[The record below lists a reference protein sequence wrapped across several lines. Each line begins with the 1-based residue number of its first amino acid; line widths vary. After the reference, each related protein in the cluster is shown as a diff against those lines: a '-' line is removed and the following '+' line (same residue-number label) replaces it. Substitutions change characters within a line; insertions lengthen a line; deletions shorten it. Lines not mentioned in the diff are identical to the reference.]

1 MTKAYLAIGSNI
13 GDRLA
18 YLQGALNGLRAVT
31 EVEVV
36 AWSRVYETA
45 PIGGPEQDAFL
56 NAVIAI
62 DTSVDPYALL
72 EIAHQLERDA
82 ERLRTV
88 RWGPRTLDVDVLLYG
103 DVVLDDAVLT
113 IPHPRMWDR
122 AFVLM
127 PLHDVYLEL
136 DVDIPVDQ
144 SVLVSPKV
152 LR

>member
-1 MTKAYLAIGSNI
+1 MTTAYLAIGSNL

-18 YLQGALNGLRAVT
+18 YLQGALVGLREAP

-56 NAVIAI
+56 NAVISI
-62 DTSVDPYALL
+62 DTSLDPYALL
-72 EIAHQLERDA
+72 DVAHQLERDA

-88 RWGPRTLDVDVLLYG
+88 RWGPRTLDVDVLLFG
-103 DVVLDDAVLT
+103 DVVLDDPVLT

-122 AFVLM
+122 AFVLI
-127 PLHDVYLEL
+127 PLL
-136 DVDIPVDQ
+136 DVHPELIVDIQDDQ
-144 SVLVSPKV
+144 SVIVSSKE